1 MKIRKSTKIIALIF
15 AFLLTAVFAVS
26 CNKKGSDPTKNTP
39 AQGTPG
45 SFKDTEIK
53 ITALKGPT
61 GIGITKLLEESAAGT
76 TKGNYKITLAASPD
90 ELTGKIING
99 ELDVVA
105 LPTNVAATLYN
116 KSNGKIKIAALNT
129 LGVLY
134 ILEKGD
140 TIQSLSDLQGKK
152 IYATGE
158 GSVPEYVLNMILK
171 SNEIDAE
178 VEYLSEHSEL
188 AAAALAGRA
197 DIILLPEPFVTTVL
211 SKNGDFRIAV
221 DITKEFEKAA
231 QGKSY
236 ENAVLTMGCIVV
248 NAEFAER
255 NKAAF
260 NNFLDEYKASAL
272 YATSNVKETAQLV
285 AKYEIMA
292 SAELAEKAIPNCNI
306 VYIDG
311 QEMQNMATD
320 FFNALIAYDQDA
332 SSIGKK
338 LPSDEIYY
346 QR

>member
-1 MKIRKSTKIIALIF
+1 M
-15 AFLLTAVFAVS
+15 
-26 CNKKGSDPTKNTP
+26 
-39 AQGTPG
+39 
-45 SFKDTEIK
+45 
-53 ITALKGPT
+53 
-61 GIGITKLLEESAAGT
+61 LEESAAGT

-211 SKNGDFRIAV
+211 SKNGEFPDCGRISQRNLKKRA
-221 DITKEFEKAA
+221 
-231 QGKSY
+231 GKI
-236 ENAVLTMGCIVV
+236 L
-248 NAEFAER
+248 
-255 NKAAF
+255 
-260 NNFLDEYKASAL
+260 
-272 YATSNVKETAQLV
+272 
-285 AKYEIMA
+285 
-292 SAELAEKAIPNCNI
+292 
-306 VYIDG
+306 
-311 QEMQNMATD
+311 
-320 FFNALIAYDQDA
+320 
-332 SSIGKK
+332 
-338 LPSDEIYY
+338 
-346 QR
+346 